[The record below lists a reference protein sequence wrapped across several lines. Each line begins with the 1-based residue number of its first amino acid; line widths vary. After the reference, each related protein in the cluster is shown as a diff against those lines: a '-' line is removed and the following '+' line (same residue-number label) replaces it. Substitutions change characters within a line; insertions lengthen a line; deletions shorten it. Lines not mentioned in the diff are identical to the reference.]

1 MATKSQQTVGYLLAI
16 AQAILYA
23 TMGIAA
29 KFMQNTGMNSEQIM
43 LLRFFFTVIILAAF
57 LAITKKQRL
66 FSRQPLTYVAALL
79 FFFSAYLY
87 FLAVDRLTAGLA
99 TVLYFTYPAFIAFL
113 SLFVFR
119 ERLTLQLIIVLIL
132 NIGGVFLISEVY
144 LPGQAVMDP
153 IGIALDMVACLA
165 YALYT
170 IVLQIMGQRQKK
182 KQDAKGPASAPAP
195 AAAASNAKADIP
207 EGPFTTTFCVSVVCL
222 IISAIVFWNDIP
234 TLFDL
239 SIGQA
244 GMGVYMAVFN
254 TVVPLVLY
262 AMAVERV
269 GATRTSLVG
278 VSETP
283 ISLLLSFLLLSETI
297 SIFQGCG
304 ALSIVIGVLIITLAK
319 EKNAKPKQP
328 ADQPADQQ
336 EAAAE

>member
-1 MATKSQQTVGYLLAI
+1 MADGKTGNASQQTVGYLLAI

-23 TMGIAA
+23 TMGICA
-29 KFMQNTGMNSEQIM
+29 KAMQNTGMNSEQVM
-43 LLRFFFTVIILAAF
+43 LLRFFFTVVLLGAF
-57 LAITKKQRL
+57 LLITGKQRL
-66 FSRQPLTYVAALL
+66 FSRKPLTYVAAFL

-119 ERLTLQLIIVLIL
+119 DRLTLQLIIVLVL
-132 NIGGVFLISEVY
+132 NLGGVFLISEVY

-153 IGIALDMVACLA
+153 IGIALDMAACLA

-170 IVLQIMGQRQKK
+170 IVLQIMGEREQKK
-182 KQDAKGPASAPAP
+182 ASAKGTQTPDTADAAGDAEADAAVRIAEASE
-195 AAAASNAKADIP
+195 KDIP

-222 IISAIVFWNDIP
+222 AISLIVFRGQIP
-234 TLFDL
+234 TLFEL
-239 SIGQA
+239 RLGQI

-254 TVVPLVLY
+254 TIVPLVLY
-262 AMAVERV
+262 AMAVARV

-283 ISLLLSFLLLSETI
+283 ISLLLSFLILGETI
-297 SIFQGCG
+297 RLGQGIG
-304 ALSIVIGVLIITLAK
+304 ALCILIAVLVITARK
-319 EKNAKPKQP
+319 K
-328 ADQPADQQ
+328 
-336 EAAAE
+336 AA